1 MRAGAR
7 RTKATIEQNT
17 PTRSGSG
24 EAISAWSTYK
34 TIWCELVQVQGGEVF
49 RSRQAHAEADYVA
62 VYDYQDAPAPTTAM
76 RLNVGGRLFDIKA
89 IDNVAQRNREARLHL
104 RERGA

>member
-1 MRAGAR
+1 MRRGR
-7 RTKATIEQNT
+7 MRTKATIQQNT

-24 EAISAWSTYK
+24 EAVASWSTYK
-34 TIWCELVQVQGGEVF
+34 TAWGELVQVQGGETF
-49 RSRQAHAEADYVA
+49 RSRQAHAEADYIF

-76 RLNVGGRLFDIKA
+76 RVAVGSRTFDVLA
-89 IDNVAQRNREARLHL
+89 IDNVSQRNRETRLHL